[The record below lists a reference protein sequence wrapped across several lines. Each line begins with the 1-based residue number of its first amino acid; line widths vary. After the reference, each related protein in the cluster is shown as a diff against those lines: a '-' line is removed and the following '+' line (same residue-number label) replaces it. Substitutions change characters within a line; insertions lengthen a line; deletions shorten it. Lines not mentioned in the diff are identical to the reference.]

1 MNVLT
6 AWMPQ
11 KITAR
16 LNAFVLCM
24 VAALLLVVG
33 VSYQRLRMIEAANH
47 QLQSEAMVKVA
58 TILETKA
65 TFFNL
70 LRRISRVPYTTS
82 AEEKARMHQVSEEG
96 SKEFSALLIK
106 AGAFIESE
114 QDKQKFAELQGHVE
128 SFYKYQSRL
137 LPLMDEGDYK
147 LAAELLLDK
156 TFRGHINKIDS
167 GIQLLVK
174 DWNEDAATLA
184 AQTTDSITRALELM
198 VLICAAVL
206 TVMLVLS
213 QLLKRQI
220 LRSVRS
226 LQVAIQDIESSG
238 DLSLRVSV
246 LAEDEIGVAAH
257 AFNRLMGAM
266 QQSVTQVNRV
276 VQALAAGDFTQRVDA
291 QLRGDLGTMKEAVNV
306 AVDDIK
312 STMAAFNAVMQS
324 LYDGEF
330 STNLNVNVQGD
341 FKRALDH
348 AQQSMLSLSAVLG
361 EVGQVTQ
368 AMAQGDLRA
377 QATGAARGDLQA
389 LQQHLNASIQSLSSA
404 IRSVNSNAQQVAIAA
419 NQTSQA
425 IGQIA
430 DGSQHQKVA
439 VSHLATAIRQ
449 SSESVADVT
458 RNSTEAS
465 NNARASMTAMQGC
478 MEKMGHMVDVVH
490 AIAGNSE
497 QISKITSVIEDIAN
511 KTNLLALNAAI
522 EAARAGEHGKGFSV
536 VAEEVGKLATS
547 SAESSQQIAQLVEK
561 ANLETH
567 KAVDMV
573 QDVNTNIGEL
583 ARIASQTQHML
594 ERVAAAL
601 EQQNASLEEIQA
613 GAASLDQIASVNA
626 AASEEISAS
635 VIELS
640 HIAESTR
647 KEMQAFQC

>member
-1 MNVLT
+1 
-6 AWMPQ
+6 MPQ

-16 LNAFVLCM
+16 LNAFVVCM

-47 QLQSEAMVKVA
+47 QLQAEAMVKVA

-65 TFFNL
+65 VFFNL

-82 AEEKARMHQVSEEG
+82 ADEKARMHQVSVEG
-96 SKEFSALLIK
+96 SKEFSALLVK
-106 AGAFIESE
+106 ASAFIETES
-114 QDKQKFAELQGHVE
+114 DKEKFAELQSQVE

-137 LPLMDEGDYK
+137 LPMMDEGDYK
-147 LAAELLLDK
+147 SAAELLLDK

-167 GIQLLVK
+167 GIQLMVK
-174 DWNEDAATLA
+174 DWNEDAAVLA
-184 AQTTDSITRALELM
+184 EQTTESITRTVEIL

-206 TVMLVLS
+206 TVMLLLS

-226 LQVAIQDIESSG
+226 LQLGIQQIESSG
-238 DLSLRVSV
+238 DLSMRVNV
-246 LAEDEIGVAAH
+246 LADDEIGVAAK
-257 AFNRLMGAM
+257 AFNRLMVAM
-266 QQSVTQVNRV
+266 QSSVTQVNRV

-291 QLRGDLGTMKEAVNV
+291 QLRGDLGTMKDAVNV
-306 AVDDIK
+306 AVDDIQ
-312 STMAAFNAVMQS
+312 STMAAFNEVMQS
-324 LYDGEF
+324 LYDGQF

-348 AQQSMLSLSAVLG
+348 AQQSMLSLSTVLG
-361 EVGQVTQ
+361 EVGQVTK
-368 AMAQGDLRA
+368 AMAQGELRS
-377 QATGAARGDLQA
+377 QATSAARGDLQA
-389 LQQHLNASIQSLSSA
+389 LQHDLNASIQSLSMA
-404 IRSVNSNAQQVAIAA
+404 IRSVTSNAQQVAIAA

-449 SSESVADVT
+449 SSEAVADVT

-465 NNARASMTAMQGC
+465 NNARDSMDSMKAC
-478 MEKMGHMVDVVH
+478 MEKMGHMVDVVN
-490 AIAGNSE
+490 AIAGNSD

-567 KAVDMV
+567 KAVVMV
-573 QDVNTNIGEL
+573 KEVNSNIGDL
-583 ARIASQTQHML
+583 ARIADQTQHML

-601 EQQNASLEEIQA
+601 EQQNSSLEEIQA
-613 GAASLDQIASVNA
+613 GAASLDQIAAVNA
-626 AASEEISAS
+626 SASEEISAS
-635 VIELS
+635 VTELS
-640 HIAESTR
+640 RIAESTR
-647 KEMQAFQC
+647 NEMQAFRC